1 MRLNLA
7 ATWNDAKAMVSRDR
21 DVLSAVAGMFLLVP
35 MIVSGWLLPD
45 PRPLA
50 EGATVSDLL
59 AAQIAFFGD
68 NAPVILT
75 SGLFVTFGTLTM
87 LVLLVHPSRPVV
99 ADALRLA
106 LRLLPLYLLANLL
119 QSLAVFGGFML
130 FILPGV
136 YLVARLICIAPVL
149 AAEEERGPMALLM
162 RSWAITRGSGLRILL
177 MLGSILLVAMI
188 VSSALSAVVGI
199 IAGLTLPADV
209 ARLAIIIAGAVVE
222 AALAVAIMA
231 VSAAI
236 YRGAPAPKR
245 A

>member
-1 MRLNLA
+1 MRLDLA
-7 ATWNDAKAMVSRDR
+7 STWNDAAAMIRRNR
-21 DVLSAVAGMFLLVP
+21 DVLSAVAGMFLILP

-45 PRPLA
+45 PGPLP
-50 EGATVSDLL
+50 EGATMEDLL
-59 AAQIAFFGD
+59 AAQIAYFGE

-75 SGLFVTFGTLTM
+75 SGLVVTFGTLSM

-99 ADALRLA
+99 SDALRLA
-106 LRLLPLYLLANLL
+106 LRLLPAYLLANLL
-119 QSLAVFGGFML
+119 QSLAVFGGFLL

-136 YLVARLICIAPVL
+136 YLIARLICIAPVL
-149 AAEEERGPMALLM
+149 AAEEERGPVALLM

-177 MLGSILLVAMI
+177 MLAIIFLVAII

-199 IAGLTLPADV
+199 VAGLVLPADV
-209 ARLAIIIAGAVVE
+209 ARLVTIIAGALVE

-236 YRGAPAPKR
+236 YRAAPRRP
-245 A
+245 

>member
-1 MRLNLA
+1 MIRA
-7 ATWNDAKAMVSRDR
+7 DR
-21 DVLSAVAGMFLLVP
+21 DVLSAVAGMFLLLP

-45 PRPLA
+45 PQTLP
-50 EGATVSDLL
+50 EGATIEDLL

-68 NAPVILT
+68 NAPVILA
-75 SGLFVTFGTLTM
+75 SGLIVTFGTLTM

-99 ADALRLA
+99 GDALRIA
-106 LRLLPLYLLANLL
+106 LRLLPVYLLANLL
-119 QSLAVFGGFML
+119 QSLVVFGGFML

-149 AAEEERGPMALLM
+149 AAEEERGPVALLK
-162 RSWAITRGSGLRILL
+162 RSWEITRGSGLRILM
-177 MLGSILLVAMI
+177 MLAIILLVAMI
-188 VSSALSAVVGI
+188 VSSALGAVVGI
-199 IAGLTLPADV
+199 VAGLALPADL
-209 ARLAIIIAGAVVE
+209 ARLVTIIAGALVE

-236 YRGAPAPKR
+236 YRGAPKR